1 MVPTQLPSPCGTED
15 SETGP
20 SSPAAPSSIKT
31 CEWETLLSQS
41 VTQTRSTSSST
52 DGIFHLLFIS
62 CLDTFIESDSY
73 PSVD

>member
-1 MVPTQLPSPCGTED
+1 MVPTQPPGPCGTED

-20 SSPAAPSSIKT
+20 SSPAVPSFIKT
-31 CEWETLLSQS
+31 CEWEMLLSQS

-73 PSVD
+73 PFVY

>member
-1 MVPTQLPSPCGTED
+1 MMHTQPPSPCGTED

-20 SSPAAPSSIKT
+20 SSPAVPSSIKT
-31 CEWETLLSQS
+31 CEREMLLSQS

-62 CLDTFIESDSY
+62 CLDASTESDSY